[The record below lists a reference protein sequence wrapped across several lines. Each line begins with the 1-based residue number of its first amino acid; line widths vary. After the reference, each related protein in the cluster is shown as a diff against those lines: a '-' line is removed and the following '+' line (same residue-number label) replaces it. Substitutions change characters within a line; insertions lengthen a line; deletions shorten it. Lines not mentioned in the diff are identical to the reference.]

1 MSDKNMPDVPEW
13 AYKLSSAFENEC
25 FSVPY
30 VEKSLERMVAKIQ
43 CLTLEDFQ
51 GDIELHEHYL
61 KMREVM
67 VALDEGKP
75 LPGATI
81 THIGDNDNDFFE
93 SKK

>member
-1 MSDKNMPDVPEW
+1 MSDKNIPEVPEW
-13 AYKLSSAFENEC
+13 QYKLSSAFDNEC

-30 VEKSLERMVAKIQ
+30 VEKSLERMIAKIPG
-43 CLTLEDFQ
+43 LTLEDFQ
-51 GDIELHEHYL
+51 GDIELHERYL

-67 VALDEGKP
+67 IALDEGRP

-81 THIGDNDNDFFE
+81 THIDDNNDFPE